1 MSKLNPEF
9 YAPYNYQPDYKRA
22 RHNLSTKRST
32 SLQTGV
38 LTPILF
44 RRVYKGDDF
53 KIKPMTLLHSILPL
67 NRQQFDCFQLRTEFY
82 LCPLTNYY
90 GWMDNNSRND
100 IEEYIEGASKWS
112 VTLFDDAGGTGLI
125 PSDISTGEYTFDE
138 YRNTENMVQK
148 GSLLQYC
155 GVPAGFVG
163 CQYDPSDS
171 ASVYPGIFN
180 TINIER
186 VLAYMDIWRCYHA
199 NSQYETLPYYNGQ
212 NWTTGASSE
221 DMWSTFGS
229 HKLLDQFFVS
239 LRNLSREVSNDLNFS
254 TILSYSDE
262 LPEYVSPIDMQ
273 IFLFGIGSYFNSI
286 HKQGGGL
293 FPVQHRPDLWRNL
306 LSVTNT
312 TVNATVK
319 ADGNGNV
326 LISEIRDK
334 NHFQTFYD
342 QLYYS
347 GGRYSNILRT
357 VTGIRSHHDLKM
369 PELLA
374 SQTML
379 IDPSNVTAMAGTE
392 TAELGQKAANI
403 DSFNQG
409 DFVRVRPDVDSIL
422 VCCVSV
428 VPLVTYSQGFD
439 PEVIRLSY
447 NDDFKPALQGMSFEN
462 IPRGYYSA
470 LPEIT
475 WEDSSET
482 YNLRV
487 PDLTEIVGKNN
498 KWMSERTDVNHCY
511 GEFTPIFGEFE
522 DMLLTRR
529 YSKHG
534 FTLSQESGGA
544 KESLIFDMSPY
555 VNPLDYNVVFAMNDL
570 WSEPF
575 ALHYAFDI
583 KAKRQVLKRD
593 TPRM

>member
-9 YAPYNYQPDYKRA
+9 YAPYNYQPDVKRA

-90 GWMDNNSRND
+90 GWMDNNNRNNIQEFID
-100 IEEYIEGASKWS
+100 GAPKWS
-112 VTLFDDAGGTGLI
+112 VTLFDAGSGSGLI
-125 PSDISTGEYTFDE
+125 ESTVKTGNVTFDE
-138 YRNTENMVQK
+138 YRNSENMVQK

-163 CQYDPSDS
+163 CQDDPSDTES
-171 ASVYPGIFN
+171 INPGIFN

-186 VLAYMDIWRCYHA
+186 VLAYFDIWRCYHA
-199 NSQYETLPYYNGQ
+199 NSQYEALPYYTGQ

-221 DMWSTFGS
+221 DMWSTFQS
-229 HKLLDQFFVS
+229 HQVVDNIFVT
-239 LRNLSREVSNDLNFS
+239 LRTLSREVSNPLNIS
-254 TILSYSDE
+254 TLFEAEENPYLSSVD
-262 LPEYVSPIDMQ
+262 YVSILYGLLPYLQ
-273 IFLFGIGSYFNSI
+273 TSY
-286 HKQGGGL
+286 KQGGGL

-312 TVNATVK
+312 TVNATVST
-319 ADGNGNV
+319 DGNGNV

-334 NHFQTFYD
+334 NHIQTFYD
-342 QLYYS
+342 ELYYS

-357 VTGIRSHHDLKM
+357 VFGLRSHHDLKM

-379 IDPSNVTAMAGTE
+379 IDPSNVTAMAGTDS
-392 TAELGQKAANI
+392 AELGQKAANI

-409 DFVRVRPDVDSIL
+409 SYVRVRPDVDSIL

-447 NDDFKPALQGMSFEN
+447 NDDFKPSLQGMSFEN
-462 IPRGYYSA
+462 IPRGYYSV

-487 PDLTEIVGKNN
+487 PDLTEVVGKNI
-498 KWMSERTDVNHCY
+498 KWMPERTDVNHCY
-511 GEFTPIFGEFE
+511 GEFTPVFGEFE

-534 FTLSQESGGA
+534 FTLSQESGTE

-583 KAKRQVLKRD
+583 KAKRPILKRD